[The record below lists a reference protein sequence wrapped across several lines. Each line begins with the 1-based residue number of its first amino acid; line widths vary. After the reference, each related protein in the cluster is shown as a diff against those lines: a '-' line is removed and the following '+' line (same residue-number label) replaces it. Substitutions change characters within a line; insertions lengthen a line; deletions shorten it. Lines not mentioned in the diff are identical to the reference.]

1 MMLHPATPQLDFLW
15 LELTNQCNL
24 QCSHC
29 YAESG
34 PHAGHEDTLVRSQY
48 EALLTEAW
56 QIGCRRVQF
65 IGGEP
70 TLNHDLGDLIRFAAD
85 IGYEFVEVFTNLTR
99 LPVELLACF
108 ARHHVHVA
116 TSVYASRS
124 GTHDLITRVDGSF
137 SKTIRNLRLLVEAG
151 IPVRAGVIEMD
162 ENVGQFEQTAEF
174 LRSIGVQNVGRDR
187 LRQFGRGN
195 STSTTDLAELCGGC
209 AENVLCVGADGKVSP
224 CIMSKPWFVSSVLEK
239 SLGDISSSPTLA
251 ALRDDIRR
259 AVVGTHEREG
269 VHGGIHVICQPK
281 VCGPYDTC
289 GPKLGPGPCAPSGCS
304 PCYPKG
310 VWRSSPQGPTLQR

>member
-34 PHAGHEDTLVRSQY
+34 PYAGREDTLVRSQY
-48 EALLTEAW
+48 EALLAEAW

-99 LPVELLACF
+99 LPDELLACF

-124 GTHDLITRVDGSF
+124 GTHDLGQ
-137 SKTIRNLRLLVEAG
+137 LRAMVKRPA
-151 IPVRAGVIEMD
+151 P
-162 ENVGQFEQTAEF
+162 T
-174 LRSIGVQNVGRDR
+174 GR
-187 LRQFGRGN
+187 
-195 STSTTDLAELCGGC
+195 
-209 AENVLCVGADGKVSP
+209 
-224 CIMSKPWFVSSVLEK
+224 
-239 SLGDISSSPTLA
+239 
-251 ALRDDIRR
+251 
-259 AVVGTHEREG
+259 
-269 VHGGIHVICQPK
+269 
-281 VCGPYDTC
+281 
-289 GPKLGPGPCAPSGCS
+289 
-304 PCYPKG
+304 
-310 VWRSSPQGPTLQR
+310 

>member
-195 STSTTDLAELCGGC
+195 STSTTDLG
-209 AENVLCVGADGKVSP
+209 NP
-224 CIMSKPWFVSSVLEK
+224 
-239 SLGDISSSPTLA
+239 
-251 ALRDDIRR
+251 
-259 AVVGTHEREG
+259 
-269 VHGGIHVICQPK
+269 
-281 VCGPYDTC
+281 
-289 GPKLGPGPCAPSGCS
+289 
-304 PCYPKG
+304 
-310 VWRSSPQGPTLQR
+310 